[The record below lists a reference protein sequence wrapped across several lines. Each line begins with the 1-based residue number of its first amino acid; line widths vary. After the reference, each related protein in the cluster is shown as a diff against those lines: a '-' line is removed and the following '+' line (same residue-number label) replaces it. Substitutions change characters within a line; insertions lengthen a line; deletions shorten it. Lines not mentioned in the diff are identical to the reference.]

1 VARLDAREGTQGRRF
16 VARGGAQTE
25 ASMIDQGLGFGTRIG
40 SSLTFSERA
49 IVELVMRG
57 LSNRDIA
64 LARGVSVQTIA
75 NQLTIAYR
83 KVGVQ
88 SRRELRA
95 RWVASAPVLVP
106 FDVVLTPRE
115 REILHLVRQGH
126 ANKVIAPTVGVAIS
140 TVSTLLT
147 RLRRKLSMSPLAN
160 GPKTRK
166 ESSTTASLP
175 GIVVKPPIG
184 PRSENGHGAFTG
196 PPPRAD

>member
-1 VARLDAREGTQGRRF
+1 
-16 VARGGAQTE
+16 
-25 ASMIDQGLGFGTRIG
+25 MIDKGSGLGTRTG

-49 IVELVMRG
+49 VVELVMRG

-64 LARGVSVQTIA
+64 LARGVSVQTTA

-83 KVGVQ
+83 KLGVQ

-95 RWVASAPVLVP
+95 RWVASASVLASL
-106 FDVVLTPRE
+106 DVVLTPRE

-147 RLRRKLSMSPLAN
+147 RLRRKLSTSPLAN
-160 GPKTRK
+160 DPKALL
-166 ESSTTASLP
+166 ESSTTEDVA
-175 GIVVKPPIG
+175 
-184 PRSENGHGAFTG
+184 
-196 PPPRAD
+196 